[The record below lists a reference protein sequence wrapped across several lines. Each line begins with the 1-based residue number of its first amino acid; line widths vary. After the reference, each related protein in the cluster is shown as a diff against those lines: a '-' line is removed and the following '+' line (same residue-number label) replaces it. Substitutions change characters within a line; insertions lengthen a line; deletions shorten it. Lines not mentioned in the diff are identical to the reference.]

1 MLFLIGCRQEKRV
14 IADEPLTVKWR
25 TKCGSAQSLFVTLYA
40 CSVTSQALAKVG
52 VHLWDKYGVPQGCV
66 DTWIEP

>member
-1 MLFLIGCRQEKRV
+1 MLFLIGCRQGKRV